1 MGLSIVI
8 KSWFITGTDTDV
20 GKTVA
25 SCALL
30 QAAARQGHRTA
41 GYKPVASGSQMTAAG
56 LRNSDALALQANSS
70 EALDYVQVN
79 PLTLLEATSP
89 HIASESEGQQIHLS
103 ALSQGLRQ
111 LEPLADWIVVEGAG
125 GWFTPLSAQATFADW
140 VQQEQLPVI
149 MVVGIKLGCI
159 NHALLTA
166 LAIRQAGLTLAG
178 WVANEVMPAGGRQA
192 EYLATLTRMLDAPLL
207 GVVPYLTD
215 LNQYPVTERRD
226 LGGFLDLSLLFTTD
240 LHSTTDKLTA

>member
-8 KSWFITGTDTDV
+8 KRWFITGTDTDV

-30 QAAARQGHRTA
+30 QAAAHLGYRTA
-41 GYKPVASGSQMTAAG
+41 GYKPVASGSQMTADG

-70 EALDYVQVN
+70 EALDYAQVN

-89 HIASESEGQQIHLS
+89 HIASESEGREIHLS

-111 LEPLADWIVVEGAG
+111 LEQSADWILVEGAG
-125 GWFTPLSAQATFADW
+125 GWFTPLTPQATFADW
-140 VQQEQLPVI
+140 VEQEQLPVI
-149 MVVGIKLGCI
+149 LVVGVKLGCI

-166 LAIRQAGLTLAG
+166 LAIRHAGLTLAG
-178 WVANEVMPAGGRQA
+178 WVANEVIPAGGRQA
-192 EYLATLTRMLDAPLL
+192 EYLATLTRMIDAPLL
-207 GVVPYLTD
+207 GVIPYLAD
-215 LNQYPVTERRD
+215 LHQHPATERRD
-226 LGGFLDLSLLFTTD
+226 LGGYLDLRRLSGE
-240 LHSTTDKLTA
+240 

>member
-8 KSWFITGTDTDV
+8 NRWFITGTDTDV

-30 QAAARQGHRTA
+30 QAAAHLGYRTA
-41 GYKPVASGSQMTAAG
+41 GYKPVASGSQMTADG

-70 EALDYVQVN
+70 EALDYAQVN

-89 HIASESEGQQIHLS
+89 HIASESEGREIHLS

-111 LEPLADWIVVEGAG
+111 LEQSADWILVEGAG
-125 GWFTPLSAQATFADW
+125 GWFTPLSPQATFADW
-140 VQQEQLPVI
+140 VEQEQLPVI
-149 MVVGIKLGCI
+149 LVVGVKLGCI

-166 LAIRQAGLTLAG
+166 LAIRHAGLTLAG
-178 WVANEVMPAGGRQA
+178 WVANEVIPAGGRQA
-192 EYLATLTRMLDAPLL
+192 EYLATLTRMIDAPLL
-207 GVVPYLTD
+207 GVIPHLTD
-215 LNQYPVTERRD
+215 LTQHPATERRD
-226 LGGFLDLSLLFTTD
+226 LGGYLDLRRLSGE
-240 LHSTTDKLTA
+240 

>member
-8 KSWFITGTDTDV
+8 KRWFITGTDTDV

-30 QAAARQGHRTA
+30 QAAAHLDYRTA
-41 GYKPVASGSQMTAAG
+41 GYKPVASGSQMTADG

-70 EALDYVQVN
+70 EALDYAQVN

-89 HIASESEGQQIHLS
+89 HIASESEGREIHLS

-111 LEPLADWIVVEGAG
+111 LEQSADWILVEGAG
-125 GWFTPLSAQATFADW
+125 GWFTPLTPQATFADW
-140 VQQEQLPVI
+140 VRQEQLPVI
-149 MVVGIKLGCI
+149 LVVGVKLGCI

-166 LAIRQAGLTLAG
+166 LAIRHAGLTLVG
-178 WVANEVMPAGGRQA
+178 WVANEVIPAGGRQA
-192 EYLATLTRMLDAPLL
+192 EYLATLTRMIDAPLL
-207 GVVPYLTD
+207 GVIPYLAD
-215 LNQYPVTERRD
+215 LHQYPATERRD
-226 LGGFLDLSLLFTTD
+226 LGGYLDLRRLLGE
-240 LHSTTDKLTA
+240 